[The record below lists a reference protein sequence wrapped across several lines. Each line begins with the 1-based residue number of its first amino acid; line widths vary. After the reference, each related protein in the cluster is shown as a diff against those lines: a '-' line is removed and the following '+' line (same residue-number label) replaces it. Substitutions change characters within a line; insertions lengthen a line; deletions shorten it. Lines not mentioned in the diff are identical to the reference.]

1 MSSMEKLAATAPKLL
16 PAVMPVIEEAAP
28 VVLDGI
34 ATAAGGIIE
43 SSVRPCCNYGH
54 WDLGR
59 VPYREEAVL
68 AARSEAT

>member
-34 ATAAGGIIE
+34 ATAAGGLLSLLSGPVVITGI
-43 SSVRPCCNYGH
+43 GI
-54 WDLGR
+54 WGA
-59 VPYREEAVL
+59 YRIAKKL
-68 AARSEAT
+68 F